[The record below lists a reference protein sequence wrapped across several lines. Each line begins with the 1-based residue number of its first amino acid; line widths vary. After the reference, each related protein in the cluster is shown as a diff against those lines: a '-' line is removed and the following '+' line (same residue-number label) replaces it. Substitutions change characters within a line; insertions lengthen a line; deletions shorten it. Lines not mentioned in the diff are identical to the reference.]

1 MIHRLLLAGIPA
13 TILGCAGSPPAS
25 DPGSNDP
32 GPVGAA
38 ASRAAND
45 EPGLIVERLRIVSG
59 QPSPDPVISMLEPL
73 DSNIEGSAA
82 FKGQG
87 FLALVISEDQ
97 LDLLESNLAPTAF
110 AGRTWHG
117 EATGW
122 RSTASRRLS
131 DGNAML
137 IEGRSRRIS
146 NQILTLAI
154 RGWSIPT
161 VEGSE
166 LYVEVVPHIAGGRL
180 NLLEAPRQIG
190 ELRGTT
196 LSEVLT
202 CSLKPDQCLL
212 LVSNSD
218 LESPSATESDP
229 PTTGGGPDREQGGF
243 DGPVVALPPTA
254 AGWLLDDPISGDRG
268 VLLIHGRPHPAFQP
282 PPETR

>member
-1 MIHRLLLAGIPA
+1 MV
-13 TILGCAGSPPAS
+13 TLGCAGGPKTSET
-25 DPGSNDP
+25 GSKVQA
-32 GPVGAA
+32 PVSAA
-38 ASRAAND
+38 ASRSAND

-59 QPSPDPVISMLEPL
+59 QPSPDPIISTLEPL
-73 DSNIEGSAA
+73 DSNIEGSTG
-82 FKGQG
+82 FRSQG
-87 FLALVISEDQ
+87 FLAMVISGDE
-97 LDLLESNLAPTAF
+97 LNRLESNLAPTAF

-122 RSTASRRLS
+122 RSTSSRRLS
-131 DGNAML
+131 DGSAML

-161 VEGSE
+161 VDGSE
-166 LYVEVVPHIAGGRL
+166 LYVEIVPHIAGGRL
-180 NLLEAPRQIG
+180 NLLKAPRQIG

-202 CSLKPDQCLL
+202 CTLKPDECLL
-212 LVSNSD
+212 LVSASD
-218 LESPSATESDP
+218 LETEPSTEADP
-229 PTTGGGPDREQGGF
+229 APNGDKPGRQEGGF

-282 PPETR
+282 PPEAR